1 MRVLIGTITRRRP
14 KGLETLLASWAGLI
28 RPAGVETHFAVVENE
43 TAPAEAAPVVEAF
56 RGSISEPFHYA
67 AEPEPGIPHARNRV
81 LSIGREIGAR
91 YVLQCD
97 DDQTAEPDWA
107 VRLLDAM
114 RARSLQL
121 AGGPNLFWSRDPGA
135 PAKYL
140 VARSEERA
148 ATIARRADQGREDAI
163 DVYTNNWCADL
174 PWLDAHGIRFD
185 PALAFTGGSDTAL
198 SRAVR
203 RAGGRIGWA
212 PEAVT
217 REELPS
223 RRCTYGYIYRR
234 ARDQVMNSH
243 RFDEGAKRKSL
254 PSRIP
259 LRMIEAAA
267 VPFLGALRGR
277 NDLPR
282 AAYKLGRAAGTWRHL
297 RGQESRHYA
306 PEAAGDHLE
315 TAARD

>member
-14 KGLETLLASWAGLI
+14 QGLATLLESWEELA
-28 RPAGVETHFAVVENE
+28 RPTGTELAFAVVENE
-43 TAPAEAAPVVEAF
+43 PAPSDAAPVVGAF
-56 RGSISEPFHYA
+56 RARVPEPVHYIV
-67 AEPEPGIPHARNRV
+67 EPEPGIPHARNRV
-81 LSIGREIGAR
+81 LAIGREIGAR

-97 DDQTAEPDWA
+97 DDQTVERDWA
-107 VRLLDAM
+107 ARLLAAM
-114 RARSLQL
+114 QSRHLHL
-121 AGGPNLFWSRDPGA
+121 AGGPNLFWSRDEGA
-135 PAKYL
+135 PARYL

-148 ATIARRADQGREDAI
+148 ATVTRRATEGREDAI

-174 PWLDAHGIRFD
+174 PWLDANGIGFD

-203 RAGGRIGWA
+203 AAGGRIGWV
-212 PEAVT
+212 PDAVT
-217 REELPS
+217 REELPA

-243 RFDEGAKRKSL
+243 RFDDGAQRKNL
-254 PSRIP
+254 PSRVP
-259 LRMIEAAA
+259 LRAIEAAV
-267 VPFLGALRGR
+267 VPLLGALRGR

-282 AAYKLGRAAGTWRHL
+282 AAYKLGRAAGTWRYL
-297 RGQESRHYA
+297 RGAESRHYA